1 MRLSPTGGLTTVAGT
16 DVRTGLPFTHAGFI
30 PHPLG
35 AAPVIKQAAWL
46 AIAEARDALA
56 RLDQITQIAG
66 ASLMASWMS
75 APLLRREA
83 QSTSALEGTFEPLDS
98 VLAVDSAGEVP
109 LSVSMREVRNYVVA
123 ADRAYGAAKSGR
135 GLTAGE
141 ICALQ
146 GVLVSGTPAARRDP
160 GQLRTAQVAVGG
172 ASSSIEEA
180 RFVPMPPG
188 TALAAAMEAL
198 VQWMRNE
205 DRERR
210 DPVVEAAM
218 FHYQFETL
226 HPFTDGNGRIGRLLI
241 VAGLLR
247 RRLLA
252 EPLLTISPWL
262 ERNDRE
268 YRERLYRVSAHGEW
282 SEWIEFFA
290 VAMCRSAEDV
300 LARVERIQNIAL
312 EMKEAVN
319 SERSGTA
326 TSRLPDLLVA
336 MPIVSVASVAKGL
349 GCSKPTAD
357 KAIQRF
363 VHLGYLRETTGANYG
378 RQFAATRMVEVLMQ
392 PVD

>member
-1 MRLSPTGGLTTVAGT
+1 MRRSPTGALTAIAGT
-16 DVRTGLPFTHAGFI
+16 DGRTGLPFTHAGFI
-30 PHPLG
+30 PNPLG
-35 AAPVIKQAAWL
+35 EAPAIGQTAWL
-46 AIAEARDALA
+46 AVAEARDALA
-56 RLDQITQIAG
+56 RLDQTTQIAG

-83 QSTSALEGTFEPLDS
+83 QSTSALEGTFEPLDR

-123 ADRAYGAAKSGR
+123 ADMAYDTAKSGR

-160 GQLRTAQVAVGG
+160 GQLRTTQVAVGG
-172 ASSSIEEA
+172 ASSSIEDA

-188 TALAAAMEAL
+188 TALMAALESL
-198 VQWMRNE
+198 VEWMRNE
-205 DRERR
+205 DGERR

-247 RRLLA
+247 RGLLA

-268 YRERLYRVSAHGEW
+268 YRDRLYSVSAQGEW
-282 SEWIEFFA
+282 SGWIEFFA

-300 LARVERIQNIAL
+300 LARVERIQSIAL
-312 EMKEAVN
+312 EMKDAVS
-319 SERSGTA
+319 SERTGTA
-326 TSRLPDLLVA
+326 TSRLPDLLVS
-336 MPIVSVASVAKGL
+336 MPIVSVASVTKGL
-349 GCSKPTAD
+349 GCSTPTAD
-357 KAIQRF
+357 KAIQSF
-363 VHLGYLRETTGANYG
+363 VRLGYLRETTGSNYG
-378 RQFAATRMVEVLMQ
+378 RQFAATQMVEVLMR